1 MRVFVRLMLLGSIA
15 MAVGPV
21 RALADPAPAA
31 DKANPAPAADK
42 AKDKEKEK
50 VAKQYVAAGLAAQ
63 NSGDYDTALIFYSK
77 AYQLVPHPL
86 LIFNMAQAHR
96 LAGRIEKALA
106 LYAKYLAEDPSGA
119 QAQTVR
125 DIVAEI
131 DAKKA
136 EAAKKAEDAKQ
147 AEAARKAEDAKQA
160 EDARRSR
167 ELEAS
172 RAAEQ
177 KRAADAAPSPQEPAT
192 PGPTDQAPGR
202 TLRLSGFA
210 TGAVGVVS
218 LGLGVGFGLHAR
230 SLSSELSKP
239 GATYSTDKV
248 HSGETANKVA
258 ITGLIGG
265 TVLVAAGATLYWL
278 GHSQEKRPEGV
289 TLAPMVSDHLA
300 GLVVAGTLP

>member
-15 MAVGPV
+15 TAVGPV
-21 RALADPAPAA
+21 RAFADPV
-31 DKANPAPAADK
+31 PAADK

-50 VAKQYVAAGLAAQ
+50 VAKQYVDAGLAAQ

-96 LAGRIEKALA
+96 LAGRTEKALA
-106 LYAKYLAEDPSGA
+106 LYARYLSEDPNGA

-125 DIVAEI
+125 DIVADI

-136 EAAKKAEDAKQ
+136 EE
-147 AEAARKAEDAKQA
+147 ARKAEDAKKA
-160 EDARRSR
+160 DDARRAR

-177 KRAADAAPSPQEPAT
+177 KRAADASSQEPA
-192 PGPTDQAPGR
+192 GPADLAPGR
-202 TLRLSGFA
+202 NLRISGIA
-210 TGAVGVVS
+210 AGGAGVVA

-230 SLSSELSKP
+230 SLSSDLSKP
-239 GATYSTDKV
+239 GATYDPAKV
-248 HSGETANKVA
+248 DSGERANT
-258 ITGLIGG
+258 I
-265 TVLVAAGATLYWL
+265 
-278 GHSQEKRPEGV
+278 
-289 TLAPMVSDHLA
+289 
-300 GLVVAGTLP
+300 